1 MGAVSLCHQRPQVIR
16 PQVIRG
22 PRSRTTTRMG
32 TGIKLLIVLSSLS
45 IISGLGNGKEDMR
58 QLAAA
63 ASKMEWTTAFSQRD
77 ELELAQDNLLTTLPK
92 LTKEW
97 KVSLEVNPTDYSFG
111 SYANV
116 LHMTIGGKGLGSGAK
131 VGDRTPA
138 IWIHKSRV
146 VMISSALNGK
156 VAYTKSIRTL
166 PPAGE
171 WTSIEVGQ
179 SLVGSKY
186 YCTITIG
193 GKSYLKITNSK
204 PVELSNVKVFAGS
217 PWYTARKGMIRN
229 LEIEIKVPVETT
241 KPPSGSCVV
250 PGPWETAFS
259 LQEEHKIGR
268 NELLTTIPLLKEEW
282 KVSFDFKA
290 SRFSGLTQIFHMT
303 AGGKGS
309 GSGARYGDRTPA
321 IWTHP
326 TRGFLV
332 SSAVGGRYSY
342 SKYFKKLPSLN
353 EWTTVEVGQEMVE
366 SKIVYYV
373 AIGGERVFSY
383 TNSKPSEFEDVKVYA
398 ASNWYTPVSGSIKNL
413 LIQNKNDASVDE
425 DGCMVDW
432 VPSYSHESEHLLKK
446 NGLLTTLP
454 SLGKEW
460 RLTFEIKPTSYT
472 YRSYAQVLQM
482 TIGGKSSAVG
492 DRTPSLWF
500 HRTRGVYIAM
510 ALRGKASVG
519 KFFRGK
525 LPRAGEWTRFE
536 IKQEKEGSRYMFSLI
551 VGDEELWATQNTKPV
566 DFEDVKVYAA
576 SPWYVAQ
583 AGSIRDFHVENKKR
597 VGGSS
602 EWSDWGVCLKNR
614 TRPVEVCTGGGDCPP
629 EVEVEECEGG
639 SSPVDGSWAAWTAW
653 TSCSATCDWGTR
665 QRKRSCTPP
674 QQGGQPCEGEATQTE
689 DCRAKNCP
697 VDGQW
702 LEWGSW
708 SMCLGSCDSASRSR
722 GRACTAPAFNGRPCS
737 GDNLDTEECDLHC
750 PEWTEWAPWSSCSVS
765 CGGGSRSRDRNCTLD
780 SDSNGLF
787 ARMGSERMSSIGG
800 WPTAMTCPGEPSE
813 MEPCG
818 DEECP
823 APGNTSGGCQ
833 CGMRRPGD
841 SSSED
846 SFEQPWIGK
855 LQLAT
860 RDFYVQDCSATLI
873 ASDWAVT
880 AAHCLVDRSPD
891 EMVLQL
897 GNEFSV
903 DADSSGNATLGL
915 TDIIFHPE
923 YDESGAGGLSY
934 DVALIKLSGSADAR
948 FHWPAC
954 LPSQDADYTGDM
966 GWMYVW
972 GESSMVPLV
981 EDDICSQAGN
991 SDDESFYAE
1000 DMICAGGAS
1009 GAEVCSVEHGS
1020 PLTVEVD
1027 GRNIVT
1033 GVSSWTLGCGGDGRQ
1048 YAVYSE
1054 LAKVRTWIEESMAA
1068 AGGAAPCNSTSGWNS
1083 TATWGSW
1090 GAWSGCS
1097 ENCDRSRER
1106 DCLFEDGMVAPSS
1119 LCDGCRQDDISCSSG
1134 SIEYEDC
1141 EDGLCGGSTT
1151 EGTTTEGTL
1160 RQNYMMYS
1168 WATMWS
1174 GECGPEEFVNF
1185 TGKGPCVTATWD
1197 NKEKRD
1203 KLWCVCNRPGREI

>member
-32 TGIKLLIVLSSLS
+32 TGIKLLVVLSSLS

-138 IWIHKSRV
+138 IWIHKSRG
-146 VMISSALNGK
+146 VMISSALSGK
-156 VAYTKSIRTL
+156 VAYTKSIKTL
-166 PPAGE
+166 PPAGK

-186 YCTITIG
+186 YYTIKIG
-193 GKSYLKITNSK
+193 GKSYLKITNTK
-204 PVELSNVKVFAGS
+204 PVELSNVKVYAGS

-229 LEIEIKVPVETT
+229 FEIEIKVPGETT
-241 KPPSGSCVV
+241 KPPPSGSCVI

-321 IWTHP
+321 ISTHP

-353 EWTTVEVGQEMVE
+353 EWTTVEVGQEMVK

-373 AIGGERVFSY
+373 AIGGKKVFSY
-383 TNSKPSEFEDVKVYA
+383 TNSRPSEFEDVKVYA
-398 ASNWYTPVSGSIKNL
+398 ASNWYTPASGSIKNL

-432 VPSYSHESEHLLKK
+432 VPSYSHESENLLKK

-460 RLTFEIKPTSYT
+460 RLT
-472 YRSYAQVLQM
+472 
-482 TIGGKSSAVG
+482 
-492 DRTPSLWF
+492 
-500 HRTRGVYIAM
+500 
-510 ALRGKASVG
+510 
-519 KFFRGK
+519 
-525 LPRAGEWTRFE
+525 FE

-602 EWSDWGVCLKNR
+602 EWSEWGVCLKNR
-614 TRPVEVCTGGGDCPP
+614 TRPVEVCIGGGDCPP

-639 SSPVDGSWAAWTAW
+639 SSPVDGSWGAWTAW

-665 QRKRSCTPP
+665 QRKRTCTPP

-702 LEWGSW
+702 LEWGEW
-708 SMCLGSCDSASRSR
+708 STCLGSCDSASRSR
-722 GRACTAPAFNGRPCS
+722 GRACTAPAFNGRPCW

-787 ARMGSERMSSIGG
+787 ARMGSERMFSIGG

-880 AAHCLVDRSPD
+880 AAHCLVDRSPN

-915 TDIIFHPE
+915 TEIIFHPE
-923 YDESGAGGLSY
+923 YDES
-934 DVALIKLSGSADAR
+934 
-948 FHWPAC
+948 
-954 LPSQDADYTGDM
+954 
-966 GWMYVW
+966 
-972 GESSMVPLV
+972 
-981 EDDICSQAGN
+981 
-991 SDDESFYAE
+991 
-1000 DMICAGGAS
+1000 
-1009 GAEVCSVEHGS
+1009 
-1020 PLTVEVD
+1020 
-1027 GRNIVT
+1027 
-1033 GVSSWTLGCGGDGRQ
+1033 
-1048 YAVYSE
+1048 
-1054 LAKVRTWIEESMAA
+1054 
-1068 AGGAAPCNSTSGWNS
+1068 
-1083 TATWGSW
+1083 
-1090 GAWSGCS
+1090 
-1097 ENCDRSRER
+1097 
-1106 DCLFEDGMVAPSS
+1106 
-1119 LCDGCRQDDISCSSG
+1119 
-1134 SIEYEDC
+1134 
-1141 EDGLCGGSTT
+1141 
-1151 EGTTTEGTL
+1151 
-1160 RQNYMMYS
+1160 
-1168 WATMWS
+1168 
-1174 GECGPEEFVNF
+1174 
-1185 TGKGPCVTATWD
+1185 
-1197 NKEKRD
+1197 
-1203 KLWCVCNRPGREI
+1203 

>member
-45 IISGLGNGKEDMR
+45 IISGLGDGKEDMR

-63 ASKMEWTTAFSQRD
+63 ASKMEWTSAFTQRD

-138 IWIHKSRV
+138 IWIHKSRG

-186 YCTITIG
+186 YYTITIG
-193 GKSYLKITNSK
+193 GKNYLKITNSK

-217 PWYTARKGMIRN
+217 PWNTARKGMIRN

-241 KPPSGSCVV
+241 KPPASGSCVV

-282 KVSFDFKA
+282 KVSFEFKA
-290 SRFSGLTQIFHMT
+290 TRFYGLTQVLHMT

-321 IWTHP
+321 IWTHSS
-326 TRGFLV
+326 RKSFLV

-342 SKYFKKLPSLN
+342 SKYFKNLPSLN
-353 EWTTVEVGQEMVE
+353 EWTTVEVGQEMVK
-366 SKIVYYV
+366 SKIVYSV
-373 AIGGERVFSY
+373 AIGGKKVFSY
-383 TNSKPSEFEDVKVYA
+383 TNSRPSEFEDVKVYA

-510 ALRGKASVG
+510 ALGGKASVG
-519 KFFRGK
+519 KFFKGK
-525 LPRAGEWTRFE
+525 LPSAGEWTRFE
-536 IKQEKEGSRYMFSLI
+536 IKQEKEGSHYMFSLI
-551 VGDEELWATQNTKPV
+551 VGDEELWSTQNTKPV

-597 VGGSS
+597 VGGTTS
-602 EWSDWGVCLKNR
+602 EWSEWGACLKNR

-629 EVEVEECEGG
+629 ETEVEECEGG
-639 SSPVDGSWAAWTAW
+639 PSPVDGSWGVWSAW

-665 QRKRSCTPP
+665 ERKRTCTPP

-697 VDGQW
+697 VD
-702 LEWGSW
+702 
-708 SMCLGSCDSASRSR
+708 
-722 GRACTAPAFNGRPCS
+722 
-737 GDNLDTEECDLHC
+737 
-750 PEWTEWAPWSSCSVS
+750 V
-765 CGGGSRSRDRNCTLD
+765 
-780 SDSNGLF
+780 
-787 ARMGSERMSSIGG
+787 
-800 WPTAMTCPGEPSE
+800 
-813 MEPCG
+813 
-818 DEECP
+818 
-823 APGNTSGGCQ
+823 
-833 CGMRRPGD
+833 
-841 SSSED
+841 
-846 SFEQPWIGK
+846 
-855 LQLAT
+855 
-860 RDFYVQDCSATLI
+860 
-873 ASDWAVT
+873 
-880 AAHCLVDRSPD
+880 
-891 EMVLQL
+891 
-897 GNEFSV
+897 
-903 DADSSGNATLGL
+903 
-915 TDIIFHPE
+915 
-923 YDESGAGGLSY
+923 
-934 DVALIKLSGSADAR
+934 
-948 FHWPAC
+948 
-954 LPSQDADYTGDM
+954 
-966 GWMYVW
+966 
-972 GESSMVPLV
+972 
-981 EDDICSQAGN
+981 
-991 SDDESFYAE
+991 
-1000 DMICAGGAS
+1000 
-1009 GAEVCSVEHGS
+1009 
-1020 PLTVEVD
+1020 
-1027 GRNIVT
+1027 
-1033 GVSSWTLGCGGDGRQ
+1033 
-1048 YAVYSE
+1048 
-1054 LAKVRTWIEESMAA
+1054 
-1068 AGGAAPCNSTSGWNS
+1068 
-1083 TATWGSW
+1083 
-1090 GAWSGCS
+1090 
-1097 ENCDRSRER
+1097 
-1106 DCLFEDGMVAPSS
+1106 
-1119 LCDGCRQDDISCSSG
+1119 
-1134 SIEYEDC
+1134 
-1141 EDGLCGGSTT
+1141 
-1151 EGTTTEGTL
+1151 
-1160 RQNYMMYS
+1160 
-1168 WATMWS
+1168 
-1174 GECGPEEFVNF
+1174 
-1185 TGKGPCVTATWD
+1185 
-1197 NKEKRD
+1197 
-1203 KLWCVCNRPGREI
+1203 